1 MTKLQTISDKNTKS
15 FKIKKLLVKKLN
27 KEQFKKDNLIIV
39 IGGDGFMLQTLKK
52 NKNSKKLF
60 YGINSGNYGFL
71 MNKFSSKN
79 IIKNLSK
86 ANMVSIYPLEMIV
99 KNKSNQAR
107 KSLAINEV
115 SILRQSRQAASL
127 SIKQGSRQIIKKL
140 VSDGVLVSTPA
151 GSTAY
156 NLSVHGP
163 ILSLHSKKLS
173 ISPISAFRP
182 RRWKGKIVNDKSKII
197 ITNLDP
203 SKRPISAVADN
214 LEVRNAKS
222 ITVKTN
228 NKIKEF
234 IFQISNTEKIYLSKN
249 SEDLKFNEKILSVK
263 LDKKII
269 YKENI
274 ILQSLYKAATDQN
287 IPPNTIIEFA
297 RIYGF
302 QVDFQRDIRK
312 EDKFQIMYEVF
323 IDENK
328 KIIETGEIL
337 FANLKLSGQDNSLY
351 YFDKENLE
359 GHYDKNGKSVQK
371 ALMKSPINGARLS
384 SSFGMRKHPI
394 DGYNKMHRGT
404 DFAAPKGTPIM
415 ASGNGIVKKAGWCGG
430 GGNCVKIR
438 HNSTYETVYAHMSK
452 FARGIKNGVRV
463 KQGQTIGYVGS
474 TGKSTGPHLHYE
486 VIVNGKK
493 VNSQKLK
500 LPSGKVLKGKNR
512 EYFETAKIKLDVLK
526 SEKIIGLN

>member
-1 MTKLQTISDKNTKS
+1 MQKKLIPFFFKNLKILGLILLIILTIVIATLSNHQKTINKNQYNNFINNIYLKKTLNEIVNNLEPRYKKYNH
-15 FKIKKLLVKKLN
+15 KIKSGETFDKILSGYSIEKEEIIAIKESLLKKFNINKLN
-27 KEQFKKDNLIIV
+27 
-39 IGGDGFMLQTLKK
+39 T
-52 NKNSKKLF
+52 
-60 YGINSGNYGFL
+60 
-71 MNKFSSKN
+71 
-79 IIKNLSK
+79 
-86 ANMVSIYPLEMIV
+86 
-99 KNKSNQAR
+99 NQ
-107 KSLAINEV
+107 KI
-115 SILRQSRQAASL
+115 
-127 SIKQGSRQIIKKL
+127 QII
-140 VSDGVLVSTPA
+140 
-151 GSTAY
+151 
-156 NLSVHGP
+156 
-163 ILSLHSKKLS
+163 
-173 ISPISAFRP
+173 
-182 RRWKGKIVNDKSKII
+182 
-197 ITNLDP
+197 LDQ
-203 SKRPISAVADN
+203 
-214 LEVRNAKS
+214 
-222 ITVKTN
+222 TN

-249 SEDLKFNEKILSVK
+249 SEEEKFNEKILTVK
-263 LDKKII
+263 LDKKIV

-323 IDENK
+323 IDKNNK
-328 KIIETGEIL
+328 VIETGEIL
-337 FANLKLSGQDNSLY
+337 FANLNLSGQDNSLY
-351 YFDKENLE
+351 YFDKENVE

-371 ALMKSPINGARLS
+371 ALMKTPINGARLS

-394 DGYNKMHRGT
+394 DGFNKMHRGT

-415 ASGNGIVKKAGWCGG
+415 ASGNGIIKKAGWCGG
-430 GGNCVKIR
+430 GGNCVKIK

-452 FARGIKNGVRV
+452 FARGIKKGVRV

-512 EYFETAKIKLDVLK
+512 EIFETNKIKLNVLK

>member
-1 MTKLQTISDKNTKS
+1 MLKKFKS
-15 FKIKKLLVKKLN
+15 SLLNNLKIFGLIL
-27 KEQFKKDNLIIV
+27 LIIFTIIV
-39 IGGDGFMLQTLKK
+39 ATL
-52 NKNSKKLF
+52 
-60 YGINSGNYGFL
+60 
-71 MNKFSSKN
+71 
-79 IIKNLSK
+79 
-86 ANMVSIYPLEMIV
+86 
-99 KNKSNQAR
+99 SNHQ
-107 KSLAINEV
+107 
-115 SILRQSRQAASL
+115 
-127 SIKQGSRQIIKKL
+127 
-140 VSDGVLVSTPA
+140 
-151 GSTAY
+151 
-156 NLSVHGP
+156 
-163 ILSLHSKKLS
+163 KKLS
-173 ISPISAFRP
+173 KNQNNNIVDNIYF
-182 RRWKGKIVNDKSKII
+182 KKTLNEIVN
-197 ITNLDP
+197 
-203 SKRPISAVADN
+203 N
-214 LEVRNAKS
+214 LEPRYKKYNHKIKSGETFDKILDSYSINKDEINAIKQS
-222 ITVKTN
+222 LSKKVNINKLNTNQKIHIILDKTN

-234 IFQISNTEKIYLSKN
+234 VFQISNTEKIYLSKN
-249 SEDLKFNEKILSVK
+249 SEDLEFDEKILSIK

-500 LPSGKVLKGKNR
+500 LPSGKVLKGKDR